1 MARDSS
7 GGADPVG
14 ASISG
19 SEVDEEADE
28 DADEQADERAHEE
41 ESRRERT
48 TRRWNEMLQELRV
61 AQTGVQVLTGFLLTV
76 PFSQRFGDLDSVQRV
91 AYLVVVSSSILAAGL
106 LIAPVAF
113 HRVLFGRHEKE
124 WLVEAANVSAR
135 AGLTTLGITM
145 SGVIFL
151 VFDVVLGRT
160 ASVIATSTTV
170 VVLAGLWLALPLVG
184 AEVDSPA
191 SRPS

>member
-1 MARDSS
+1 MASS
-7 GGADPVG
+7 DGGQSDPVG
-14 ASISG
+14 ASTSG
-19 SEVDEEADE
+19 RGSDSESPEE
-28 DADEQADERAHEE
+28 R
-41 ESRRERT
+41 S

-76 PFSQRFGDLDSVQRV
+76 PFSQRFADLTSVQRN
-91 AYLVVVSSSILAAGL
+91 AYLVVVCSSILAAGL

-124 WLVEAANVSAR
+124 WLVEAANVAAR
-135 AGLTTLGITM
+135 AGLTALGVTM

-160 ASVIATSTTV
+160 ASVVATSVTV
-170 VVLAGLWLALPLVG
+170 VVLTALWLVLPVVG
-184 AEVDSPA
+184 GEVDSEDGL
-191 SRPS
+191 SRKH

>member
-1 MARDSS
+1 
-7 GGADPVG
+7 
-14 ASISG
+14 
-19 SEVDEEADE
+19 
-28 DADEQADERAHEE
+28 
-41 ESRRERT
+41 
-48 TRRWNEMLQELRV
+48 MLQELRV

-76 PFSQRFGDLDSVQRV
+76 PFAQRFGDLSSVQRT

-106 LIAPVAF
+106 LIAPVAY

-124 WLVEAANVSAR
+124 WLVQAANVSAR

-160 ASVIATSTTV
+160 ESVIATTTSLL
-170 VVLAGLWLALPLVG
+170 VLAGLWLVVPLVG
-184 AEVDSPA
+184 GEVESDADLRRDP
-191 SRPS
+191 

>member
-1 MARDSS
+1 MAASSS
-7 GGADPVG
+7 GRADPVG
-14 ASISG
+14 ASTAGMSGADERSDEGSG
-19 SEVDEEADE
+19 SE
-28 DADEQADERAHEE
+28 E
-41 ESRRERT
+41 ESHRERT

-76 PFSQRFGDLDSVQRV
+76 PFSQRFGDLDSVQRT

-160 ASVIATSTTV
+160 ESFIATTTTLA
-170 VVLAGLWLALPLVG
+170 VLATLWLVIPLVG
-184 AEVDSPA
+184 AEVDSDTGL
-191 SRPS
+191 RRQH

>member
-1 MARDSS
+1 MAE
-7 GGADPVG
+7 
-14 ASISG
+14 G
-19 SEVDEEADE
+19 SEDET
-28 DADEQADERAHEE
+28 QK
-41 ESRRERT
+41 ERT

-76 PFSQRFGDLDSVQRV
+76 PFSQRFPDLDTVQRT

-113 HRVLFGRHEKE
+113 HRVLFGRHENE

-135 AGLTTLGITM
+135 AGLTTLGVTM
-145 SGVIFL
+145 SGVMFL

-160 ASVIATSTTV
+160 PAVVATSITV

-184 AEVDSPA
+184 AEVDSDDGL
-191 SRPS
+191 RRKH

>member
-1 MARDSS
+1 
-7 GGADPVG
+7 
-14 ASISG
+14 
-19 SEVDEEADE
+19 
-28 DADEQADERAHEE
+28 
-41 ESRRERT
+41 
-48 TRRWNEMLQELRV
+48 MLQELRV

-76 PFSQRFGDLDSVQRV
+76 PFSQRFGDLDTVQRT

-135 AGLTTLGITM
+135 AGLTALGVTM
-145 SGVIFL
+145 SGVMFL

-160 ASVIATSTTV
+160 ASVVATSITV
-170 VVLAGLWLALPLVG
+170 VVLAGLWLLLPLVG
-184 AEVDSPA
+184 VEVESDSGPGH
-191 SRPS
+191 RD

>member
-1 MARDSS
+1 VEGDGVASTGAGQPNPAGSS
-7 GGADPVG
+7 SP
-14 ASISG
+14 
-19 SEVDEEADE
+19 EFE
-28 DADEQADERAHEE
+28 DDGETRK
-41 ESRRERT
+41 ERT

-76 PFSQRFGDLDSVQRV
+76 PFSQRFADLDSVQRT

-124 WLVEAANVSAR
+124 WLVEAANASAR
-135 AGLTTLGITM
+135 AGLTALGATM
-145 SGVIFL
+145 SGVMFL

-160 ASVIATSTTV
+160 ASIVATVTTV
-170 VVLAGLWLALPLVG
+170 VVLAALWLVLPIVG
-184 AEVDSPA
+184 AEVDSDDGL
-191 SRPS
+191 RRVH

>member
-1 MARDSS
+1 MTASAS
-7 GGADPVG
+7 GPSDPVG
-14 ASISG
+14 ASTSTTSRGTGRGDGGG
-19 SEVDEEADE
+19 SEETHA
-28 DADEQADERAHEE
+28 A
-41 ESRRERT
+41 RT

-76 PFSQRFGDLDSVQRV
+76 PFSQRFTDLDSVQRT

-124 WLVEAANVSAR
+124 WLVEAANWSAR
-135 AGLTTLGITM
+135 AGLTTLGVTM

-160 ASVIATSTTV
+160 ASVVATTV
-170 VVLAGLWLALPLVG
+170 TVAVLAALWLLLPVVG
-184 AEVDSPA
+184 VEVESDDGPG
-191 SRPS
+191 RD

>member
-1 MARDSS
+1 MAASTADQANPGGAPSS
-7 GGADPVG
+7 GA
-14 ASISG
+14 
-19 SEVDEEADE
+19 
-28 DADEQADERAHEE
+28 EE
-41 ESRRERT
+41 ETRKERT

-76 PFSQRFGDLDSVQRV
+76 PFSQRFGDLTSVQRD
-91 AYLVVVSSSILAAGL
+91 AYLVVVSSSIVAAGL

-124 WLVEAANVSAR
+124 WLVEAANISAR
-135 AGLTTLGITM
+135 AGLTALGVTM

-160 ASVIATSTTV
+160 ASVIATSVTV
-170 VVLAGLWLALPLVG
+170 VVLTSLWLVIPLVG
-184 AEVDSPA
+184 AEVDSDDGL
-191 SRPS
+191 RREEHKD

>member
-1 MARDSS
+1 MTATASGSS
-7 GGADPVG
+7 DPVG
-14 ASISG
+14 ASTSRTSG
-19 SEVDEEADE
+19 GSGG
-28 DADEQADERAHEE
+28 EE
-41 ESRRERT
+41 ESHRERT

-76 PFSQRFGDLDSVQRV
+76 PFSQRFADLDSVQRT
-91 AYLVVVSSSILAAGL
+91 AYLIVVSSSILAAGL

-124 WLVEAANVSAR
+124 WLVEAANGSAR
-135 AGLTTLGITM
+135 AGLTTLGVTM

-160 ASVIATSTTV
+160 ASIIATSVTV
-170 VVLAGLWLALPLVG
+170 VLLAVLWLVVPIVG
-184 AEVDSPA
+184 AEVDSDNGL
-191 SRPS
+191 RREH

>member
-1 MARDSS
+1 MAARGAGQANPAGGTSS
-7 GGADPVG
+7 G
-14 ASISG
+14 
-19 SEVDEEADE
+19 
-28 DADEQADERAHEE
+28 EE
-41 ESRRERT
+41 EETPKERT

-76 PFSQRFGDLDSVQRV
+76 PFSQRFGDLDDVQRT

-135 AGLTTLGITM
+135 AGLTALGVTM
-145 SGVIFL
+145 SGVVFL
-151 VFDVVLGRT
+151 VFDVVLDRT
-160 ASVIATSTTV
+160 ASIIATSTTV
-170 VVLAGLWLALPLVG
+170 VVLAALWLVLPLVG
-184 AEVDSPA
+184 AEVDSGDA
-191 SRPS
+191 SGRVD

>member
-1 MARDSS
+1 M
-7 GGADPVG
+7 ADPTR
-14 ASISG
+14 ASGRGSG
-19 SEVDEEADE
+19 TGD
-28 DADEQADERAHEE
+28 Q
-41 ESRRERT
+41 ESRQERT

-76 PFSQRFGDLDSVQRV
+76 PFSQRFPDLDSVQRI

-113 HRVLFGRHEKE
+113 HRVLFGRNEKE

-135 AGLTTLGITM
+135 AGLTTLGVPM
-145 SGVIFL
+145 SGVGFL

-160 ASVIATSTTV
+160 EAVVATSTTV
-170 VVLAGLWLALPLVG
+170 AVLAALWLVLPLVG
-184 AEVDSPA
+184 AEVDSDTGL
-191 SRPS
+191 RRDH